1 MQARPVD
8 PRDTRWEVDRPTYRV
23 YFWSRRETPDGAPAP
38 ASDEWEVSEADVDEV
53 LTWARSAARGRS
65 FVVYACASDSE
76 GLGLVRLLG
85 SAP

>member
-1 MQARPVD
+1 MHVPPVD
-8 PRDTRWEVDRPTYRV
+8 PRDTRWEVDRPSYRV
-23 YFWSRRETPDGAPAP
+23 YFWTRHETPDGSLAP
-38 ASDEWEVSEADVDEV
+38 ASDEWEVSDADVDEV
-53 LTWARSAARGRS
+53 LAWASSAARERS